1 MENHRDRTDPAPD
14 SAGVAARRSHFQID
28 RAISTSNTRIVPAHK
43 MAIANTSAIA
53 SSGRVHG
60 SLARALVRRA
70 SHQWRLHVRSP
81 GNCASAHRGL
91 RRVGPEAVDDVQF
104 VIVETDDHERVVFQG
119 ATQDEV
125 EAKVED
131 FLTWAS

>member
-1 MENHRDRTDPAPD
+1 MDLMRPFRHDTTTQD
-14 SAGVAARRSHFQID
+14 
-28 RAISTSNTRIVPAHK
+28 T
-43 MAIANTSAIA
+43 
-53 SSGRVHG
+53 
-60 SLARALVRRA
+60 
-70 SHQWRLHVRSP
+70 
-81 GNCASAHRGL
+81 
-91 RRVGPEAVDDVQF
+91 EAVDDVQF